1 MSNGPLGGFMP
12 TPPAPSQPPQVS
24 FESTAESRGNFK
36 SFLNSIPSN
45 GALAPIQTG
54 VGSSSPAPVS
64 PIAGNID
71 IFNTT
76 ALGSTMPMQSPKP
89 IQMMFDGGAAY
100 DAGGEFDTGGS
111 FDSGSFDMGGYD
123 EPYSSDDFSS
133 DPFQTTEEQQRN
145 IQAAQAFMDSDSGS
159 QNLLSAPPVD
169 TRPRTN
175 ISNVG
180 AGSNLRYDP
189 QFALDSF
196 ARSAGVSPQSL
207 LDRGYGAQFG
217 MGQDTS
223 SPVSSGLPPLNIV
236 SNEGVLPKESSL
248 RPMGLT
254 SIGGVLDKNLQG
266 YDLSDVAP
274 VAGSASINP
283 LKFGTSDLLD
293 DPLGL
298 GVRTGYGPAAD
309 AARRR
314 EALTGAFGPLR
325 GFDQMTSLAFPQA
338 SNFGLNLKN
347 NQIGGVEDDLIQA
360 IRGGR
365 SDLYAPFTN
374 NPGNLKQA
382 QEDLTTETIKSV
394 DPVTGDIR
402 TGPAFFSTL
411 PAGQQALDRQLSLY
425 GDRAINTPEKFV
437 ETYLGTD
444 TTENPLENQR
454 GYITAVR
461 NAVGD
466 NFDLSDTATRNNI
479 IQAITRQEIGQK
491 GINALANA
499 EKASKILEGFDP
511 SKLSADTT
519 ISPGGGITRKF
530 TTTPRYDLDQMMD
543 IERAVGQPTIEDLQK
558 EREFLLADNRDFL
571 NASRMPGTAFDSRSY
586 VPPVGIAPVG
596 EQLPGSRGALDTSG
610 GVSRFG
616 RDLQVSGV
624 PNIRPDLQGDV
635 RQSIQNAL
643 GDVSNQNVQKYLE
656 SQKNL
661 NTAKDLASRGL
672 SVDVNEITG
681 KPEMASTVDNLL
693 RLGQE
698 AEARKREDRVDELL
712 RAGQL
717 AQDEKTAALSLGI
730 APFTRQDT
738 QVGGRVRGEGDAVEN
753 LLKAGRREELLKAGR
768 IADENIIDDAN
779 TFRQNVPDAAKIF
792 GGKQITTT
800 PTGLDSIV
808 GDDERFAE
816 LNLGDIQGNVNQ
828 ERIADILNRPDRFS
842 DTFKVGDVEL
852 PNALALLANKAGKY
866 FDQRLFDGI
875 VKKGLSP
882 VVDPDTG
889 LIIGAKDK
897 LGNIIEGRGLDDLR
911 DEGGSDDPIV
921 KFLKKASEEKDEDEG
936 EKLPNVIGGTVDEDA
951 PASRPTVV
959 ASPFTTTAKVY
970 DPVGYQGGNLNDL
983 IERIT
988 GIKSPKR
995 AQEGGLIRAV
1005 DNFLSNVA

>member
-1 MSNGPLGGFMP
+1 
-12 TPPAPSQPPQVS
+12 
-24 FESTAESRGNFK
+24 
-36 SFLNSIPSN
+36 
-45 GALAPIQTG
+45 
-54 VGSSSPAPVS
+54 
-64 PIAGNID
+64 
-71 IFNTT
+71 
-76 ALGSTMPMQSPKP
+76 
-89 IQMMFDGGAAY
+89 
-100 DAGGEFDTGGS
+100 
-111 FDSGSFDMGGYD
+111 
-123 EPYSSDDFSS
+123 
-133 DPFQTTEEQQRN
+133 
-145 IQAAQAFMDSDSGS
+145 
-159 QNLLSAPPVD
+159 
-169 TRPRTN
+169 
-175 ISNVG
+175 
-180 AGSNLRYDP
+180 
-189 QFALDSF
+189 
-196 ARSAGVSPQSL
+196 
-207 LDRGYGAQFG
+207 
-217 MGQDTS
+217 
-223 SPVSSGLPPLNIV
+223 
-236 SNEGVLPKESSL
+236 
-248 RPMGLT
+248 
-254 SIGGVLDKNLQG
+254 
-266 YDLSDVAP
+266 
-274 VAGSASINP
+274 
-283 LKFGTSDLLD
+283 
-293 DPLGL
+293 
-298 GVRTGYGPAAD
+298 
-309 AARRR
+309 
-314 EALTGAFGPLR
+314 
-325 GFDQMTSLAFPQA
+325 
-338 SNFGLNLKN
+338 
-347 NQIGGVEDDLIQA
+347 
-360 IRGGR
+360 
-365 SDLYAPFTN
+365 
-374 NPGNLKQA
+374 
-382 QEDLTTETIKSV
+382 
-394 DPVTGDIR
+394 
-402 TGPAFFSTL
+402 
-411 PAGQQALDRQLSLY
+411 
-425 GDRAINTPEKFV
+425 
-437 ETYLGTD
+437 
-444 TTENPLENQR
+444 
-454 GYITAVR
+454 
-461 NAVGD
+461 
-466 NFDLSDTATRNNI
+466 
-479 IQAITRQEIGQK
+479 
-491 GINALANA
+491 
-499 EKASKILEGFDP
+499 
-511 SKLSADTT
+511 
-519 ISPGGGITRKF
+519 
-530 TTTPRYDLDQMMD
+530 MMD

-571 NASRMPGTAFDSRSY
+571 NASRMPGTATVTPALMMGAIDN
-586 VPPVGIAPVG
+586 PPIG
-596 EQLPGSRGALDTSG
+596 EQSPGSRGVLDTSG